1 MKMINLLHTLSSRG
15 FCLCMCT
22 NKWGFFCSFVF
33 SILSVKSLK
42 YDVTGII
49 IANPTILICTNELK
63 LLVFVL
69 GYY

>member
-1 MKMINLLHTLSSRG
+1 MKMINLLHTLSSGG

-22 NKWGFFCSFVF
+22 NKGGFFCSFVF

-49 IANPTILICTNELK
+49 ANPTILICTNELK